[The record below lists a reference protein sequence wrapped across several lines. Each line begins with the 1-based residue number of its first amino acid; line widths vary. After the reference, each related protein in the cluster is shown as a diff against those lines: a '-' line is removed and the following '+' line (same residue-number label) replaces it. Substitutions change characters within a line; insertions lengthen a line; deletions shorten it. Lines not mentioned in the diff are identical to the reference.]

1 MGCLY
6 AAFLLGVY
14 MARNKRQNT
23 KNPIPSNSL
32 ADLNDNTMVIDE
44 FINSSTD
51 ATTDRFGKT
60 VRTMAKIQKDVNNM
74 IAGKGFL
81 PTLGGTLTG
90 DLSIN
95 TNNIPSLWLK
105 STATDGITA
114 RLFCNHS
121 FGIQTP
127 NQTNGTTTRLRY
139 TPGQNN
145 SNGIISFENVNNVML
160 NNFPLLK
167 KGDYGLG
174 NGTQQNTSNID
185 IDTYDFAVGF
195 YSGNNWKASIKGLPF
210 GLTSTTQWF
219 YLLNQ
224 NLASMGN
231 NFKLQI
237 IGLNQGNSNRLAY
250 RYKVN
255 GIFQDWQEFVTSKN
269 IKEYFSE
276 EKNQPKSVEFT
287 ENGTFIVPTGINKLF
302 ISAIGGGGAGG
313 GGLSSMRRGG
323 GGNSG
328 ASIYKYPIAVV
339 EGQRL
344 DITIGIGGLKGIPK
358 GITKNVN
365 GGNGGITKISSE
377 SFLIR
382 CDGGNGGLGFNE
394 TNKIGDIGLRSHVY
408 ITKNSQTSVIGSS
421 IDGVIGYQGRLGIHT
436 CATGFFERGS
446 GGRGGDNGGDVTD
459 GINGIVKIE
468 W

>member
-32 ADLNDNTMVIDE
+32 ADLNDNTIVIDE

-276 EKNQPKSVEFT
+276 NNQPKRIQFT
-287 ENGTFIVPTGINKLF
+287 ENGTFVIPKDVNKLYV
-302 ISAIGGGGAGG
+302 SAIGGGGGSAANSYTDLISYAGCSGSMISQFEISVIPNQVVTISIGAGGSGGIKGGSSGNYAGRSGGSTIITVGDTNITCQGG
-313 GGLSSMRRGG
+313 GGGVHGSGKSGG
-323 GGNSG
+323 GRQGSYGYVTLTQNSQTRVIGQSYKDKYNPGFSDYGVYGDAITASGQNNGKSGNSG
-328 ASIYKYPIAVV
+328 
-339 EGQRL
+339 
-344 DITIGIGGLKGIPK
+344 T
-358 GITKNVN
+358 
-365 GGNGGITKISSE
+365 
-377 SFLIR
+377 
-382 CDGGNGGLGFNE
+382 
-394 TNKIGDIGLRSHVY
+394 
-408 ITKNSQTSVIGSS
+408 VI
-421 IDGVIGYQGRLGIHT
+421 L
-436 CATGFFERGS
+436 
-446 GGRGGDNGGDVTD
+446 N
-459 GINGIVKIE
+459 